1 MIIIFT
7 DITKA
12 TNITYVT
19 DMTNITNKLPV
30 SPSQFHSTIKGHTA
44 STSVVSSLADPK
56 HCQAGKTFK
65 EQNCPDYYKAF

>member
-1 MIIIFT
+1 MTLT

-12 TNITYVT
+12 ANITYVN

-44 STSVVSSLADPK
+44 STSVVSSLVDPK
-56 HCQAGKTFK
+56 HCQPGKTFK
-65 EQNCPDYYKAF
+65 EQNCPDYDQAF